1 MGFRAG
7 RDVTVAAVRAQPDT
21 IPAPP
26 FPRGMP
32 WVNVAPLRMDKQLG
46 RPVLIE
52 FWDFCR
58 VNSLRTLPYLKA
70 WHARYADEG
79 LRVIGVH
86 TGGFLPS
93 RDEANVRRAVERLEI
108 PYPVAIDSEL
118 ELWDL
123 YGNQGWPARYLW
135 DTGGSLFSLHYG
147 EGAYDET
154 EREIQAL
161 LGVERD
167 VVPPV
172 RPEDEPGLLLPPQTE
187 DQPGAWSGPYEAGGV
202 WAVLEGE
209 GEVTAGERT
218 ITVSEPG
225 CFELVSHPHHTAAVL
240 ELRVGAGVTCHATC
254 FTPGVEAPRGR
265 ARPAA
270 APGAAARRPR

>member
-1 MGFRAG
+1 MLPSR
-7 RDVTVAAVRAQPDT
+7 RVRAPAAT
-21 IPAPP
+21 IIAPP
-26 FPRGMP
+26 FPREMT
-32 WVNVAPLRMDKQLG
+32 WLNVAPLRMDKQRG

-70 WHARYADEG
+70 WHERYAGDG
-79 LRVIGVH
+79 LRIVGVH
-86 TGGFLPS
+86 AGGFLPA

-108 PYPVAIDSEL
+108 PYPVAIDARL

-135 DTGGSLFSLHYG
+135 DQRGSLFSMHYG

-154 EREIQAL
+154 EREIQEL

-167 VVPPV
+167 PVPPV
-172 RPEDEPGLLLPPQTE
+172 RPEDAPGLLLPAQTE

-202 WAVLEGE
+202 WAVLSGR
-209 GEVTAGERT
+209 GALEVNGRVVEIAW
-218 ITVSEPG
+218 PG
-225 CFELVSHPHHTAAVL
+225 CHPLVEHPHRSAGVL
-240 ELRVGAGVTCHATC
+240 ELAVGDGLECHMTC
-254 FTPGVEAPRGR
+254 FTPGAP
-265 ARPAA
+265 
-270 APGAAARRPR
+270 APGAPAPPPAA